1 MQGDDYPDRCPTEH
15 AWEQLEQEGFEAM
28 LAEAEERWE
37 AEQKSTQQRIT
48 EALKTATGRGMDVR
62 LWKAAEGMLADM
74 IDATENGDA
83 IREDFGGDQTVQ
95 QILLDAFEP
104 VRLAFDTIHGV
115 LREVNN

>member
-1 MQGDDYPDRCPTEH
+1 MQGDDYPDKCPTEH
-15 AWEQLEQEGFEAM
+15 AWEQLEREGFEAM

-37 AEQKSTQQRIT
+37 AEQQATQDRIA

-62 LWKAAEGMLADM
+62 LWRAAEGMLAEM

-95 QILLDAFEP
+95 QILFDAFEP

-115 LREVNN
+115 LKEVND